1 MWEISYDKPSACKKR
16 WKIFVKRIIVKVTIP
31 SSINE
36 ETVCRVLEKASVKWT
51 YVQRKGTWPKMT
63 QICDLSLLEKFVVS
77 VQCATMKY
85 EIIRKPMVLER
96 VEVNFLK
103 FSH

>member
-1 MWEISYDKPSACKKR
+1 
-16 WKIFVKRIIVKVTIP
+16 
-31 SSINE
+31 
-36 ETVCRVLEKASVKWT
+36 
-51 YVQRKGTWPKMT
+51 MT